1 MAEVEIGIIENY
13 FDKIGVAAIAL
24 TDGELMKGD
33 RIHIKG
39 HTTDFTVTVESMQIE
54 HQAVEKA
61 KKGDSIGIKL
71 GERARRHDKVYKVTD

>member
-13 FDKIGVAAIAL
+13 FDKIGVGAIEI
-24 TDGELMKGD
+24 TNGELMKGD
-33 RIHIKG
+33 TIHIKG
-39 HTTDFTVTVESMQIE
+39 HTTDFSVTVESMQIE
-54 HQAVEKA
+54 HQTVEKA

>member
-13 FDKIGVAAIAL
+13 FDKIEVAAIAL